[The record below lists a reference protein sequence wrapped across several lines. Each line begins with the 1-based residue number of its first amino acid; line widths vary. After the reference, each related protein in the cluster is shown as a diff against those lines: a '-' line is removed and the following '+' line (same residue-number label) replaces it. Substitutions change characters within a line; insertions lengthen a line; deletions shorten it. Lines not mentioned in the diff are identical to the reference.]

1 MKIVPLTDEM
11 RYMANE
17 KSDALGEIRNSIRH
31 GEGNYVGYLGEEAI
45 AAYLGANLMSCE
57 DGEAKY
63 SHDLVLLS
71 GEKAEVKTKKR
82 RVPPR
87 DFYKAAVAETSRHQR
102 PDVYIFMSYDELR
115 DEMWVVGQKG
125 YMEFY
130 AKARYVPEGS
140 EDASNTWRSPSA
152 HYAIEHRDLDEVV
165 VRPHQME
172 MDGIIALGMKLMEGE

>member
-1 MKIVPLTDEM
+1 MRVVPLTDEM
-11 RYMANE
+11 KVKAKG

-63 SHDLVLLS
+63 GHDLILFS

-125 YMEFY
+125 YAEFW
-130 AKARYVPEGS
+130 AKAMYVVSGA
-140 EDASNTWRSPSA
+140 EDASNTWTASAA
-152 HYAIEHRDLDEVV
+152 HYAIEHKDLDEIVII
-165 VRPHQME
+165 PQQMR
-172 MDGIIALGMKLMEGE
+172 LW